1 MHFEFC
7 TYIKPLTA
15 HTHTN
20 THLFEILFS
29 PSLQASNPLE
39 SVDNSGG
46 PLGSNLVEVLSS
58 CGPVSI
64 ESPVITDKGERR
76 NFTVRLENAGRR
88 TCVRIEWGEGTV
100 TYYGNPTSCR

>member
-1 MHFEFC
+1 MHLHKAVNC
-7 TYIKPLTA
+7 T
-15 HTHTN
+15 HTHKHTFIKN
-20 THLFEILFS
+20 PFF

-100 TYYGNPTSCR
+100 TYYGNPTSCRCE